1 MEAKKYAG
9 IPRVLTIIWGDDD
22 LKKQW
27 YCPNQ
32 DYIYRSKLVT
42 LYHNGKYYCNKIIGV
57 RHFDEFLDWAE
68 ENGYTEGFDRETV
81 NEAAEAYHYVMAN
94 AIEEL
99 NR

>member
-1 MEAKKYAG
+1 M
-9 IPRVLTIIWGDDD
+9 
-22 LKKQW
+22 KKQW

-32 DYIYRSKLVT
+32 DDIYRPKLVT

-68 ENGYTEGFDRETV
+68 ENGYTEGFDRETI

>member
-1 MEAKKYAG
+1 
-9 IPRVLTIIWGDDD
+9 

-32 DYIYRSKLVT
+32 DDIYRSKIVT
-42 LYHNGKYYCNKIIGV
+42 LYHNGKYYCNKIIGI

-68 ENGYTEGFDRETV
+68 ENGYTEGFDRETI

-99 NR
+99 NK